1 MRGCNA
7 MLSIVA
13 VFAVFV
19 NIAFIVIIE
28 AAVKLRN
35 FRFGNLRFVKGHA
48 DVLHI

>member
-7 MLSIVA
+7 MLSIVV

-19 NIAFIVIIE
+19 NIVFIVIIE